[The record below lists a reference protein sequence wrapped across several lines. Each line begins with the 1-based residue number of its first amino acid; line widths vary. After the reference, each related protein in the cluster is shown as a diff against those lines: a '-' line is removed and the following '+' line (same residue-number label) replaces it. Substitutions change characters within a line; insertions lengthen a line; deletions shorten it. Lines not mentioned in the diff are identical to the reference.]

1 MKIFKKRLP
10 SANVDLTPI
19 SPPIVQQASFL
30 QLQQSLECESATANL
45 PDLPKNIVLQPED
58 QPNPLNV
65 LIVDDNPINLKVRE

>member
-10 SANVDLTPI
+10 SAKVDLTPI

-30 QLQQSLECESATANL
+30 QLQQSLECEPATANL
-45 PDLPKNIVLQPED
+45 PDLPKNIVHQPED
-58 QPNPLNV
+58 QPNSLNV